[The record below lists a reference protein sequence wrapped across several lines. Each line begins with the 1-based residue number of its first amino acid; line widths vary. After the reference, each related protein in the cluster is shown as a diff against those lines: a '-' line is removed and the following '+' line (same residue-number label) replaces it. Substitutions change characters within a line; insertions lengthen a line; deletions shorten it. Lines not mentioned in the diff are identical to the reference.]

1 MVKAARNNT
10 SQEAYRRGHR
20 FGNRLF
26 TRLVSTLF
34 GKRFDDILSGY
45 VVFSRRFV
53 QSFPALAKGFEIET
67 ALTVHAL
74 ELRLPVRAVLTAYQE
89 RPEGSVRE
97 HRTIRDGFRILPTIL
112 PLPRPAARRVGK
124 ARDSP

>member
-45 VVFSRRFV
+45 RVFSRRFV
-53 QSFPALAKGFEIET
+53 KSFPALAKGFEIET
-67 ALTVHAL
+67 ELTVHAL
-74 ELRLPVRAVLTAYQE
+74 ELRMPVREVMTAYKE
-89 RPEGSVRE
+89 RRSEE
-97 HRTIRDGFRILPTIL
+97 
-112 PLPRPAARRVGK
+112 RRVGK
-124 ARDSP
+124 ECVSTCRSRWSPYH